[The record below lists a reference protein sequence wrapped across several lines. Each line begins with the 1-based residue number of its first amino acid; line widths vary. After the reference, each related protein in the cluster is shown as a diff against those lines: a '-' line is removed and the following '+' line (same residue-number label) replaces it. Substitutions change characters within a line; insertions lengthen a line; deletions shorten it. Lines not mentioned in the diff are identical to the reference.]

1 MTQSERDP
9 QYAPHVA
16 IDLRDQNSMFLALEE
31 LGIAQMQDAWIQKNQ
46 PEHEDAP
53 AVHEQAVEF
62 MDDMVHILGG
72 HADESRIVANG
83 WAGEKLSA
91 HVKLSLAGEIKRLH
105 RDIDIDALDMEG
117 VIRAGLECYVN
128 DLKLL
133 TERDQLEKMMGREV
147 PAQEY
152 IDFMIG
158 WSAIFAGTSTDL
170 QLPQNFLLWKASK
183 LR

>member
-1 MTQSERDP
+1 MTQSERDS
-9 QYAPHVA
+9 QYTPHVA

-46 PEHEDAP
+46 PDHEDAQV
-53 AVHEQAVEF
+53 VHEQAVEF
-62 MDDMVHILGG
+62 MDDMVHLLAG
-72 HADESRIVANG
+72 HADESRVVASD
-83 WAGEKLSA
+83 WAGEKLA
-91 HVKLSLAGEIKRLH
+91 THVKTSLGDEIKRVH
-105 RDIDIDALDMEG
+105 RGIDLDALDMEG
-117 VIRAGLECYVN
+117 LIRAGLECYVS

-152 IDFMIG
+152 IDFMVG
-158 WSAIFAGTSTDL
+158 WSAIFAGTKTEL
-170 QLPQNFLLWKASK
+170 ELPQKFFIWKASK